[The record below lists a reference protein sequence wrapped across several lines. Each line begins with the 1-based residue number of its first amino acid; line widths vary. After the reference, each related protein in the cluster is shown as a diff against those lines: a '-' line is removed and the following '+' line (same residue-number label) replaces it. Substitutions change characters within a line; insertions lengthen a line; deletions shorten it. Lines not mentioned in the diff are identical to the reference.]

1 MPLVETGT
9 LPKHSFRSR
18 LANSVQSDGFLK
30 AVQAKKIRLITGCK
44 VTSLAAEPSVDHIS
58 HAIDEKPLLRPA
70 IRLTTGEHLSCDIV
84 ICGTGFKKIHIPFLS
99 EYTDQLQDKQGAILL
114 HHNILPLP
122 SNNTPSAQFDKLYF
136 VGYKNSNITC
146 LWSELGALWAVAHLA
161 GHLHGF
167 PDEAHLRTR
176 VEALAQQD
184 HLERADRS
192 RPPTLTG
199 SVGLEFFDR
208 LCAEMGVQISWS
220 AWLKQWMG
228 YVDPQAYVDVIRQV
242 KGTRPQHE

>member
-18 LANSVQSDGFLK
+18 LANSVQSDGFLE
-30 AVQAKKIRLITGCK
+30 AVQAKKIRLIIGTEVSK
-44 VTSLAAEPSVDHIS
+44 LTAESPI
-58 HAIDEKPLLRPA
+58 HAVDEKPHLVPA
-70 IRLTTGEHLSCDIV
+70 VHLATGERLLCDIL
-84 ICGTGFKKIHIPFLS
+84 ICGTGFKKTHIPFLS
-99 EYTDQLQDKQGAILL
+99 EYTDQLQDKQGAMLL

-122 SNNTPSAQFDKLYF
+122 SNNTPSAKFDKLYF

-146 LWSELGALWAVAHLA
+146 LWSELGALWAVAHLERQLR
-161 GHLHGF
+161 GL
-167 PDEAHLRTR
+167 PDAVHLRTR
-176 VEALAQQD
+176 VEVLAQQD
-184 HLERADRS
+184 HLDRADRS

-220 AWLKQWMG
+220 AWLKQRMG

-242 KGTRPQHE
+242 KGTHPQHQ